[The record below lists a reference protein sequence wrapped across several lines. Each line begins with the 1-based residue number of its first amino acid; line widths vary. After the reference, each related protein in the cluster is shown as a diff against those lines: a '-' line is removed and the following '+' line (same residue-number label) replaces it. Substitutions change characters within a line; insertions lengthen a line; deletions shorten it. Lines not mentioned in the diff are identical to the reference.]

1 MFIHSIHEKIML
13 SRNTDEL
20 VTKNFQS
27 FKNKYNDL
35 DKEMEASGFSFK
47 FVSRLKIR
55 RQKLN
60 VARRSSWHVIG

>member
-35 DKEMEASGFSFK
+35 DKEMETSGFSFK
-47 FVSRLKIR
+47 FVIRLKIR

-60 VARRSSWHVIG
+60 VARG